1 MWEKN
6 RTTTECDKN
15 IVTCD
20 VGTAQCEDNTI
31 KCERKKKKEPPNV
44 TEIQSHVMLVLHNVR
59 MVSSNVR
66 KNKGTTMCD
75 KNTYMFSV
83 FKQHYIYFF
92 TLFPLPQTKK
102 KKKKKNVYFFLFT
115 HFFLF
120 FFPYKKEPIFVFLV
134 LLKVNAYYYSKRL
147 FSFSHVLISSHF
159 KSLQISDISP
169 SLSLTPCVPFSI
181 FNGTRGTVTIWSILR
196 SDFVL
201 SLKSFFFASH
211 HILLLSIFSL
221 NFLLIAYS
229 YGSPDQWRSLLFFHS
244 PIYPWCFLKF

>member
-1 MWEKN
+1 MLVLHN
-6 RTTTECDKN
+6 MR
-15 IVTCD
+15 IVPLN
-20 VGTAQCEDNTI
+20 V
-31 KCERKKKKEPPNV
+31 RKKKAPNV
-44 TEIQSHVMLVLHNVR
+44 TELQSHVMLVLHNVR

-147 FSFSHVLISSHF
+147 FSFSRVNLF
-159 KSLQISDISP
+159 SLQESP
-169 SLSLTPCVPFSI
+169 DLRYFSLTVS
-181 FNGTRGTVTIWSILR
+181 RSLRSIL
-196 SDFVL
+196 
-201 SLKSFFFASH
+201 
-211 HILLLSIFSL
+211 
-221 NFLLIAYS
+221 NF
-229 YGSPDQWRSLLFFHS
+229 
-244 PIYPWCFLKF
+244 